1 MIRTLNG
8 GPGITVQ
15 GGNNSSPSFNMNSYS
30 GTNITPGTVRYNGA
44 NYNFEVYDGYMWQV
58 FPSNYTNVELSP
70 ETREIIEWAKAKRAQ
85 ETYLVNKFKDHPSVL
100 DLLKQKK
107 DIDEKIEMILILLE
121 GKSSN
126 ELDIEAR
133 QF

>member
-30 GTNITPGTVRYNGA
+30 GTSITPGTVRYNGA

-85 ETYLVNKFKDHPSVL
+85 ETYLVNKFKDHPTVL

-107 DIDEKIEMILILLE
+107 DIDEKIEMIIKILRDE
-121 GKSSN
+121 VKV
-126 ELDIEAR
+126 
-133 QF
+133 

>member
-1 MIRTLNG
+1 MIKTIKGTNGVTVNG
-8 GPGITVQ
+8 GT
-15 GGNNSSPSFNMNSYS
+15 SSFPFFNMNSYS
-30 GTNITPGTVRYNGA
+30 GTSIAPGTVRYNGA

-85 ETYLVNKFKDHPSVL
+85 ETYLVNKFKDHPTVL

-107 DIDEKIEMILILLE
+107 DIDEKIEMIITILRDE
-121 GKSSN
+121 VKV
-126 ELDIEAR
+126 
-133 QF
+133 